1 LWDYAND
8 EGHREIYEPLAQELT
23 HQQQLWQSQRRD
35 HVAVEETVN
44 IDQIDE
50 AAREV
55 DVAATRSRTKRRE

>member
-1 LWDYAND
+1 
-8 EGHREIYEPLAQELT
+8 
-23 HQQQLWQSQRRD
+23 
-35 HVAVEETVN
+35 VAVEETVN

>member
-8 EGHREIYEPLAQELT
+8 EGHREIYEPLLHELT
-23 HQQQLWQSQRRD
+23 HQQQLWQKQRRD
-35 HVAVEETVN
+35 HLAVEETVD
-44 IDQIDE
+44 IDEIDE